1 MYGPCAGWAG
11 LAVSRQYPFYYCA
24 RSSQHLIGP
33 VGAQHRLLTRL
44 SQDHL
49 RWAARCSLTADVRKG
64 TVGTPGGGSLH
75 FVLGCSLHLIDLTRG
90 ESQDVDI
97 TLKSAE

>member
-1 MYGPCAGWAG
+1 MRWLSWCTVS
-11 LAVSRQYPFYYCA
+11 VSRVFCSINC
-24 RSSQHLIGP
+24 SSCS
-33 VGAQHRLLTRL
+33 VCSAA
-44 SQDHL
+44 
-49 RWAARCSLTADVRKG
+49 WAARCSLTADVRKG